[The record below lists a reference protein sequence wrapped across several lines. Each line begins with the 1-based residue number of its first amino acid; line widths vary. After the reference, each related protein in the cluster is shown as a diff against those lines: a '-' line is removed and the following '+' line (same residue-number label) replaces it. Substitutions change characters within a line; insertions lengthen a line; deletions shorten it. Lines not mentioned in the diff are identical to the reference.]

1 MSAINVAAERE
12 TAAKRKQAIAAA
24 IQTERRAVLVMN
36 TRSRNGR
43 RLFHA
48 ARRLLA
54 ARGVTLDASYA
65 VRNPAR
71 VPEIVRAAV
80 ERGQRRVIVGGG
92 DGTISSVVG
101 CFAYRDAVLAILPV
115 GTANSFARA
124 VGIPLELEQAIE
136 VAIAGRVADVDIGQ
150 INGNYFANAAAI
162 GLPASIA
169 RHMPA
174 QLKRALGRFGY
185 LLVAA
190 GRLISHRPFRCA
202 VTCNGR
208 HRTFDALEVR
218 VANGE
223 FQGGVRIAD
232 EASVE
237 SRDLVVQYIKG
248 RSRTSVARF
257 WSKAMLNLKGR
268 LDDVEVLRAA
278 EFALDCLPPQYVS
291 IDGEPVTRTPIHVR
305 VARQALLLMVSP
317 DRADIR

>member
-1 MSAINVAAERE
+1 MSAIDVAAERE
-12 TAAKRKQAIAAA
+12 TAAQRKQAIEAA

-36 TRSRNGR
+36 TRSRSGR

-48 ARRLLA
+48 ARRLLV
-54 ARGVTLDASYA
+54 ARGIALEASYA
-65 VRNPAR
+65 VPNPAR

-80 ERGQRRVIVGGG
+80 ERGQRLVIVGGG

-278 EFALDCLPPQYVS
+278 EFALDCVPPQYVS

-305 VARQALLLMVSP
+305 VARQALLLMVTR
-317 DRADIR
+317 DRSEIR